1 MAHSAFAFFILLPY
15 FSGERKR
22 LPRKQWQNPSS
33 EPELQVAKWDFWDW
47 CLAGLSV
54 FGVALGLIIF
64 SLYALPQEPLIIP
77 EVQASIRV
85 GTLAEFP
92 PNTARLQS
100 WGSELILV
108 IRTAD
113 GEMRAV
119 EGRSPS
125 TNCVLQWDA
134 RRGYVSSPC
143 SYEIYNPLGYIV
155 SGLGDQALRSFP
167 VWIRDG
173 TISIGTAT

>member
-1 MAHSAFAFFILLPY
+1 MSIDRIESP
-15 FSGERKR
+15 
-22 LPRKQWQNPSS
+22 
-33 EPELQVAKWDFWDW
+33 PEAEVEKWDFWDW

-54 FGVALGLIIF
+54 FTLAMGLLIF
-64 SLYALPQEPLIIP
+64 FLYALPQEPLLVP

-85 GTLAEFP
+85 GRLDDFP
-92 PNTARLQS
+92 LNTSRLQS

-108 IRTAD
+108 IRTDD

-119 EGRSPS
+119 EGRSPT
-125 TNCVLQWDA
+125 TNCVLQWDS
-134 RRGYVSSPC
+134 RRGHIHSPC

-155 SGLGDQALRSFP
+155 SGLGDQALQRYP

-173 TISIGTAT
+173 IISIGSES